1 MPSSGA
7 TGVAVGGHNGF
18 SRGKTIF
25 VLAVVVGCFAVLW
38 PRIFY
43 PMFTASLI
51 GDSGDE
57 VCCDVMS
64 EKDTNAYHLMTEIC
78 GNILRRDSKLPP
90 PLDSGQPGK
99 KIEISK
105 PAANLCRNEI
115 LKQCGVDVL
124 LLLKENA
131 AMTKEYKKS
140 LNQIRSFNTS
150 HCLKISYG
158 VDVVEEIGLA
168 RMTKGPFSSPSHMR
182 PERHLRPEL
191 MHPALREKGQAI
203 PSPRVPRRTI
213 DREARP
219 GPVPGMRPPMAQAA
233 HVPNTPKGS
242 GTMGIVMP
250 MYTFGIICFF
260 VYTLMKL
267 VSWYFM
273 VNVTCDY
280 VYSCLCI
287 LFKKPADEISP
298 PVKPQ
303 PILKDLID
311 PDHRKYGAYSSSED
325 AYPNG
330 SERSKKVV
338 DDYKQKEDANRR
350 KASAGAAAGKSDTF
364 KGRLER
370 ETVSQEEDY
379 SKDDDGDDEKSEIH
393 NTDSWSPNETTTSSS
408 YEPSSSSMEQDTMI
422 LAATKKA
429 VPPTLTVQP
438 PTPSTPPVASE
449 IFVEPQKIPEVA
461 TIIEHDDNKTTTT
474 TTPGDDKTDFFVDNP
489 PQNPSDERLTPEQLT
504 SAALFFDETIEISDA
519 DFEHVSCPTGKLD
532 ASRHDGQQEDKIDD
546 ELSPVISATPPSPQ
560 LVEYAGSL
568 ANRILADATSDASSP
583 AQVVTQDVLLTKP
596 GVSDNNVSIP
606 AAGESSRKED
616 VCSQESH
623 PGARDRD
630 ATECEQGFL
639 VENSVERGILLKIKM
654 LELSSL
660 KTNNVGEVEI
670 DSLRRQLEETQ
681 LAMERMITSMGSDR
695 LAMLAKV
702 LKAQGVDLEQPKGSI
717 KEENKKSEEK
727 AKLEPERK
735 SSVKRHPSAEKEV
748 TFQLPEAK
756 KPEVEDDEEEE
767 EVEEEEE
774 EEEEPV
780 RPPTPPRHGGSKK
793 SKHNQ
798 HLSPSTTTTTNES
811 TTNHT
816 PVLVPPELILFA
828 QQLSSHIIQQSAAAA
843 IALAKQASSPQS
855 QQHRE
860 ILSVLGIEETAE
872 MESGEKWDD
881 RTPTPTFR
889 MATPPVPHRA
899 PSPPEDIPSIF
910 LEGPLPMA
918 GQQLM
923 VSDSQVEMEG
933 GDYGDDYENNTAP
946 IILSGKVTLSVIS
959 GGGGAPDEITD
970 ASSLSYDDKGKN
982 KNKTAIKAEKG
993 LSNARKTPASTSH
1006 KEYED
1011 IKKAEADNDGQN
1023 NKEDT
1028 EGDISVMGKIEEL
1041 PKDEE

>member
-1 MPSSGA
+1 
-7 TGVAVGGHNGF
+7 
-18 SRGKTIF
+18 
-25 VLAVVVGCFAVLW
+25 
-38 PRIFY
+38 
-43 PMFTASLI
+43 
-51 GDSGDE
+51 
-57 VCCDVMS
+57 
-64 EKDTNAYHLMTEIC
+64 
-78 GNILRRDSKLPP
+78 
-90 PLDSGQPGK
+90 
-99 KIEISK
+99 
-105 PAANLCRNEI
+105 
-115 LKQCGVDVL
+115 
-124 LLLKENA
+124 
-131 AMTKEYKKS
+131 
-140 LNQIRSFNTS
+140 
-150 HCLKISYG
+150 
-158 VDVVEEIGLA
+158 
-168 RMTKGPFSSPSHMR
+168 
-182 PERHLRPEL
+182 
-191 MHPALREKGQAI
+191 
-203 PSPRVPRRTI
+203 
-213 DREARP
+213 
-219 GPVPGMRPPMAQAA
+219 
-233 HVPNTPKGS
+233 
-242 GTMGIVMP
+242 MGIVMP

-630 ATECEQGFL
+630 AIVKAVQ
-639 VENSVERGILLKIKM
+639 GILDQVSALGQQASKIETD
-654 LELSSL
+654 ELTKISQKNEESRSSS
-660 KTNNVGEVEI
+660 KPEKE
-670 DSLRRQLEETQ
+670 
-681 LAMERMITSMGSDR
+681 
-695 LAMLAKV
+695 
-702 LKAQGVDLEQPKGSI
+702 VDLEQPKGSI

>member
-364 KGRLER
+364 KGRL
-370 ETVSQEEDY
+370 
-379 SKDDDGDDEKSEIH
+379 
-393 NTDSWSPNETTTSSS
+393 
-408 YEPSSSSMEQDTMI
+408 
-422 LAATKKA
+422 
-429 VPPTLTVQP
+429 
-438 PTPSTPPVASE
+438 
-449 IFVEPQKIPEVA
+449 
-461 TIIEHDDNKTTTT
+461 
-474 TTPGDDKTDFFVDNP
+474 
-489 PQNPSDERLTPEQLT
+489 
-504 SAALFFDETIEISDA
+504 
-519 DFEHVSCPTGKLD
+519 
-532 ASRHDGQQEDKIDD
+532 
-546 ELSPVISATPPSPQ
+546 
-560 LVEYAGSL
+560 
-568 ANRILADATSDASSP
+568 
-583 AQVVTQDVLLTKP
+583 
-596 GVSDNNVSIP
+596 
-606 AAGESSRKED
+606 
-616 VCSQESH
+616 
-623 PGARDRD
+623 GARDRD

-1011 IKKAEADNDGQN
+1011 IKKGFKNDEDSDDVDLTTYLTAEADNDGQN

>member
-1 MPSSGA
+1 MYSFLQSVKSS
-7 TGVAVGGHNGF
+7 
-18 SRGKTIF
+18 
-25 VLAVVVGCFAVLW
+25 
-38 PRIFY
+38 P
-43 PMFTASLI
+43 P
-51 GDSGDE
+51 
-57 VCCDVMS
+57 
-64 EKDTNAYHLMTEIC
+64 
-78 GNILRRDSKLPP
+78 RDSK
-90 PLDSGQPGK
+90 
-99 KIEISK
+99 
-105 PAANLCRNEI
+105 
-115 LKQCGVDVL
+115 
-124 LLLKENA
+124 
-131 AMTKEYKKS
+131 
-140 LNQIRSFNTS
+140 
-150 HCLKISYG
+150 
-158 VDVVEEIGLA
+158 
-168 RMTKGPFSSPSHMR
+168 
-182 PERHLRPEL
+182 
-191 MHPALREKGQAI
+191 
-203 PSPRVPRRTI
+203 
-213 DREARP
+213 
-219 GPVPGMRPPMAQAA
+219 
-233 HVPNTPKGS
+233 
-242 GTMGIVMP
+242 
-250 MYTFGIICFF
+250 
-260 VYTLMKL
+260 
-267 VSWYFM
+267 
-273 VNVTCDY
+273 
-280 VYSCLCI
+280 
-287 LFKKPADEISP
+287 
-298 PVKPQ
+298 
-303 PILKDLID
+303 
-311 PDHRKYGAYSSSED
+311 
-325 AYPNG
+325 
-330 SERSKKVV
+330 
-338 DDYKQKEDANRR
+338 
-350 KASAGAAAGKSDTF
+350 
-364 KGRLER
+364 
-370 ETVSQEEDY
+370 
-379 SKDDDGDDEKSEIH
+379 SEI
-393 NTDSWSPNETTTSSS
+393 E
-408 YEPSSSSMEQDTMI
+408 
-422 LAATKKA
+422 
-429 VPPTLTVQP
+429 
-438 PTPSTPPVASE
+438 
-449 IFVEPQKIPEVA
+449 FIPEVHPLSVPPITLESCTNPLKSSTLLA
-461 TIIEHDDNKTTTT
+461 TKTEPLVEQQSETGPDD
-474 TTPGDDKTDFFVDNP
+474 FP
-489 PQNPSDERLTPEQLT
+489 PL
-504 SAALFFDETIEISDA
+504 ISD
-519 DFEHVSCPTGKLD
+519 K
-532 ASRHDGQQEDKIDD
+532 
-546 ELSPVISATPPSPQ
+546 ATEST
-560 LVEYAGSL
+560 LVTTSL
-568 ANRILADATSDASSP
+568 KKRINPFSKCDASSP

-623 PGARDRD
+623 PA
-630 ATECEQGFL
+630 ECEQGFL

-793 SKHNQ
+793 SKH
-798 HLSPSTTTTTNES
+798 
-811 TTNHT
+811 
-816 PVLVPPELILFA
+816 
-828 QQLSSHIIQQSAAAA
+828 SAAAA

-946 IILSGKVTLSVIS
+946 IILSGK
-959 GGGGAPDEITD
+959 
-970 ASSLSYDDKGKN
+970 
-982 KNKTAIKAEKG
+982 AIKAEKG

-1011 IKKAEADNDGQN
+1011 IKKGFKNDEDSDDVDLTTYLTAEADNDGQN

>member
-364 KGRLER
+364 KGR
-370 ETVSQEEDY
+370 
-379 SKDDDGDDEKSEIH
+379 
-393 NTDSWSPNETTTSSS
+393 
-408 YEPSSSSMEQDTMI
+408 
-422 LAATKKA
+422 
-429 VPPTLTVQP
+429 
-438 PTPSTPPVASE
+438 
-449 IFVEPQKIPEVA
+449 
-461 TIIEHDDNKTTTT
+461 
-474 TTPGDDKTDFFVDNP
+474 
-489 PQNPSDERLTPEQLT
+489 
-504 SAALFFDETIEISDA
+504 
-519 DFEHVSCPTGKLD
+519 LD

-1011 IKKAEADNDGQN
+1011 IKKGFKNDEDSDDVDLTTYLTAEADNDGQN

>member
-364 KGRLER
+364 KGRL
-370 ETVSQEEDY
+370 
-379 SKDDDGDDEKSEIH
+379 
-393 NTDSWSPNETTTSSS
+393 
-408 YEPSSSSMEQDTMI
+408 
-422 LAATKKA
+422 
-429 VPPTLTVQP
+429 
-438 PTPSTPPVASE
+438 
-449 IFVEPQKIPEVA
+449 
-461 TIIEHDDNKTTTT
+461 
-474 TTPGDDKTDFFVDNP
+474 
-489 PQNPSDERLTPEQLT
+489 
-504 SAALFFDETIEISDA
+504 
-519 DFEHVSCPTGKLD
+519 
-532 ASRHDGQQEDKIDD
+532 
-546 ELSPVISATPPSPQ
+546 
-560 LVEYAGSL
+560 
-568 ANRILADATSDASSP
+568 
-583 AQVVTQDVLLTKP
+583 
-596 GVSDNNVSIP
+596 
-606 AAGESSRKED
+606 
-616 VCSQESH
+616 
-623 PGARDRD
+623 GARDRD
-630 ATECEQGFL
+630 AIVKAVQ
-639 VENSVERGILLKIKM
+639 GILDQVSALGQQASKIETD
-654 LELSSL
+654 ELTKISQKNEESRSSS
-660 KTNNVGEVEI
+660 KPEKE
-670 DSLRRQLEETQ
+670 
-681 LAMERMITSMGSDR
+681 
-695 LAMLAKV
+695 
-702 LKAQGVDLEQPKGSI
+702 VDLEQPKGSI

-1011 IKKAEADNDGQN
+1011 IKKGFKNDEDSDDVDLTTYLTAEADNDGQN